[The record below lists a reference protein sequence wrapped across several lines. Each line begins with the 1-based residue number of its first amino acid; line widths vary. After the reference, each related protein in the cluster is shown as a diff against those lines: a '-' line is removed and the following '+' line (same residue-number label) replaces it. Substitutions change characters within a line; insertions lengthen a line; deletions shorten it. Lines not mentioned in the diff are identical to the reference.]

1 MALFGAQL
9 LSAQES
15 DSTFDVMMKL
25 VMTPTQR
32 TWTGAAGGCFDGEY
46 LATDHGAQHVK
57 IRQSKNNK
65 EINIPLEKLSA
76 EDRKW
81 LDARQMLE
89 VRELPPITPDIANG
103 VKTIHL
109 PGMRPQLEKLNRNW
123 SEMDHSDLGISFA
136 NTYDSAV
143 AGALLWWDDI
153 GWLPGIDGENSVEK
167 TEWLARKVKSKNAES
182 ARSAVVGAFREY
194 VSNYANGKCELYLT
208 PADGENGAAE
218 SFKKADFS
226 MSLMMQGAA
235 GTNAFFLLL
244 DAYQGEQKQECYVL
258 PVMDVSKNCFWT
270 QFNGRAYL
278 IEFNPEIRKENG
290 AVEFHFSDDSPAP
303 KYLQGRH
310 FRLRDD
316 WFLSVACHVF
326 LEPQK
331 PKDNKAG
338 NGLKQQAIV
347 APIHPRIPTYK
358 DLQNK
363 PYHYKQETI
372 IYEDKEMQGILLAAD
387 EHRVWFW
394 MKDEG
399 MFPLA
404 TKECRLTNQSIND
417 WRKAQGQS
425 ISH

>member
-1 MALFGAQL
+1 MALFGAEL

-15 DSTFDVMMKL
+15 DSSFDEMMKF

-32 TWTGAAGGCFDGEY
+32 TWTGAAGGSFDGEY
-46 LATDHGAQHVK
+46 LGIDLGAKQVK

-65 EINIPLEKLSA
+65 EINIALEKLSA
-76 EDRKW
+76 DDRKW

-89 VRELPPITPDIANG
+89 MRAIPPVTPDIANG

-109 PGMRPQLEKLNRNW
+109 PGMRPQPEKVNRHW
-123 SEMDHSDLGISFA
+123 SEMDYSDFGISFA
-136 NTYDSAV
+136 NTYDAGV
-143 AGALLWWDDI
+143 AGALLWWDDLA
-153 GWLPGIDGENSVEK
+153 WLGIEEQNVVEK
-167 TEWLARKVKSKNAES
+167 MKWLEGKVKSKPTTSGSS
-182 ARSAVVGAFREY
+182 ALIRLFRDY
-194 VSNYANGKCELYLT
+194 VSKYAKGKCALHFN
-208 PADGENGAAE
+208 PADEVSGVSE
-218 SFKKADFS
+218 SYNKSDFN
-226 MSLMMQGAA
+226 MSQLMQGAA

-278 IEFNPEIRKENG
+278 IEFNPEIGKENG

-326 LEPQK
+326 LEPQQ
-331 PKDNKAG
+331 PKDNKVG
-338 NGLKQQAIV
+338 NGLKQQGIV

-358 DLQNK
+358 DLPNK
-363 PYHYKQETI
+363 PYHYKLETI
-372 IYEDKEMQGILLAAD
+372 IYEDKERHGILLAAD

-399 MFPLA
+399 MSQWEA
-404 TKECRLTNQSIND
+404 KECRLKNQSINE
-417 WRKAQGQS
+417 WRKAQGQT
-425 ISH
+425 ISR